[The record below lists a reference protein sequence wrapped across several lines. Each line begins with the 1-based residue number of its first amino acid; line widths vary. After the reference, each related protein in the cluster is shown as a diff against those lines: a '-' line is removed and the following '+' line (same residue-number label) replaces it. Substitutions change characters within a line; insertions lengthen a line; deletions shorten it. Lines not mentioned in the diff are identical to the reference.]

1 MLLAG
6 STSLVGFPGF
16 GGMQQEHG
24 AAAVALQGEAH
35 TGGGAASKNARE
47 GSLQRGNLCTTCLGK
62 QWDPV
67 S

>member
-16 GGMQQEHG
+16 GGMQQEPG
-24 AAAVALQGEAH
+24 AAAVALWGEAY

-47 GSLQRGNLCTTCLGK
+47 GSLQRGNLCTMCLGK
-62 QWDPV
+62 Q
-67 S
+67 